1 MVTRIDFFMTA
12 SFGLW
17 ASVLLTDKVILGEGY
32 DDMRRTEVLQL
43 SLSCCS
49 IKQICSFTSGGA
61 ALKGTLNKQRLSFNL
76 LDVACNF
83 RCILFMSNLILIVL
97 ETHQLKCPDTKA
109 TSGFNFS
116 GRVTWQWCDCA
127 QQPFNGYHQRSDHQ
141 PWRRNKHAARPGR
154 VPWKTW
160 GKTAVSCSKCQEPL
174 WATRGYWVSGP
185 WGH

>member
-1 MVTRIDFFMTA
+1 MVTRIDFFMTVLQA

-61 ALKGTLNKQRLSFNL
+61 ALKGTLNKQTQN
-76 LDVACNF
+76 
-83 RCILFMSNLILIVL
+83 
-97 ETHQLKCPDTKA
+97 TKA

-116 GRVTWQWCDCA
+116 GGVTWQWCDCA

-141 PWRRNKHAARPGR
+141 PWRRNKHAAGPGR

-185 WGH
+185 WGQ

>member
-49 IKQICSFTSGGA
+49 IKQICRSTSGGA
-61 ALKGTLNKQRLSFNL
+61 ALKGTVNKQRLSFNL

-83 RCILFMSNLILIVL
+83 QCILFMSTLILIVL
-97 ETHQLKCPDTKA
+97 ETHQLKCPDTKT

-116 GRVTWQWCDCA
+116 GRVTWQ
-127 QQPFNGYHQRSDHQ
+127 
-141 PWRRNKHAARPGR
+141 
-154 VPWKTW
+154 
-160 GKTAVSCSKCQEPL
+160 
-174 WATRGYWVSGP
+174 
-185 WGH
+185 

>member
-61 ALKGTLNKQRLSFNL
+61 ALKGTSNKQRLSFNL
-76 LDVACNF
+76 LDVARNF
-83 RCILFMSNLILIVL
+83 
-97 ETHQLKCPDTKA
+97 
-109 TSGFNFS
+109 
-116 GRVTWQWCDCA
+116 
-127 QQPFNGYHQRSDHQ
+127 
-141 PWRRNKHAARPGR
+141 
-154 VPWKTW
+154 
-160 GKTAVSCSKCQEPL
+160 
-174 WATRGYWVSGP
+174 
-185 WGH
+185 